1 MMTGRDRDRIIRRAD
16 AGLRVRHRVS
26 PEPCRLPC
34 SRACEED
41 TKTSPPPLGTSD
53 WEVNRNWSFTAIYMH
68 FQPEKFLGETGP
80 SK

>member
-1 MMTGRDRDRIIRRAD
+1 MLAFACAIASLQNLAAFRAPAPVRRI
-16 AGLRVRHRVS
+16 LRHR
-26 PEPCRLPC
+26 
-34 SRACEED
+34 
-41 TKTSPPPLGTSD
+41 PPPLGTSD